1 MNLTP
6 YQPTQIGPSL
16 EWYLC
21 PVCRNRSN
29 LRWIDE
35 TGKITVLGCNAV
47 CAAKMIKLTSNR
59 ILSDLGRGLGV
70 NCRRLPPGLSRSEA
84 AAIVRRLAAAPHV

>member
-1 MNLTP
+1 M
-6 YQPTQIGPSL
+6 SMSH
-16 EWYLC
+16 LC

-59 ILSDLGRGLGV
+59 ILSDLGRDLGLI
-70 NCRRLPPGLSRSEA
+70 A
-84 AAIVRRLAAAPHV
+84 AACRPDYHDR